1 MAKPRQEYFDRA
13 QALFKGKCG
22 FVPGSGSWEEVKK
35 VLANFTAKDACWDQV
50 NAERCSFMASLW
62 LQAAAGQLPT
72 QAQVDQWQTYK
83 AAVYIYPGAWFGD
96 RYDQDDPMPVLLRN
110 SDQLPTYSAKI
121 ANYMRC
127 VAESKGWAATF
138 SKNVFQQAGS
148 FFASAGP
155 GMAALFGGIFSCV
168 ESGKCNFDTMAANLA
183 TALKQYR
190 AALGEDRIKA
200 EGEAA
205 AQSALKAGE
214 LQSAIQR
221 AKVTAAGT
229 SSITDFLT
237 SPLGWLSIGG
247 VVLVVALVLS
257 SVLSED

>member
-1 MAKPRQEYFDRA
+1 MARPRQEYFDRA
-13 QALFKGKCG
+13 NALFKAKCG

-62 LQAAAGQLPT
+62 LQAAAGKLPT

-83 AAVYIYPGAWFGD
+83 AATYIALGNWFGD
-96 RYDQDDPMPVLLRN
+96 SYDKDDPMPVPLRN
-110 SDQLPTYSAKI
+110 SDQIGTYSVKI

-127 VAESKGWAATF
+127 VAESRGWAATF

-155 GMAALFGGIFSCV
+155 GMAALFGGIVTCV
-168 ESGKCNFDTMAANLA
+168 ESGKCNFDSMAASLA
-183 TALKQYR
+183 DAIKKYR
-190 AALGEDRIKA
+190 AALGEDRIKV

-205 AQSALKAGE
+205 YQSALKAGE
-214 LQSAIQR
+214 TQSAIAA
-221 AKVTAAGT
+221 AKLTAAST
-229 SSITDFLT
+229 SGITTFLK

-247 VVLVVALVLS
+247 VALVLALVVS
-257 SVLSED
+257 SLLSDD